1 MYFMLKSTKA
11 EKTIA
16 YVNSIWT
23 PTISIKYLTDINYKY
38 IIVIPK
44 KQGNAVKRNR
54 IKRVIREIMRCN
66 RDKYPTGS
74 YMLYINKQ
82 CNQLNRELL
91 LNDIEE
97 TIKKI
102 SRSQNK

>member
-1 MYFMLKSTKA
+1 MYFRLKSTKA
-11 EKTIA
+11 KKPSTYI
-16 YVNSIWT
+16 NSIWT
-23 PTISIKYLTDINYKY
+23 PTISIKYSTDNNYKY
-38 IIVIPK
+38 TIVIPK

-91 LNDIEE
+91 LNSIEK

-102 SRSQNK
+102 SQSQNK